1 MKEQTDNTVA
11 PFPVKLLTG
20 ALALSG
26 LLLLGL
32 LWSAYD
38 TYCKVDTEQLHDLL
52 FLCRQL
58 DEEFFLFL
66 SFFFSLPPAQHFH
79 QLGSFFAARGR
90 WKEAAQMFRRASS
103 LAPDS
108 YRAWSNLGGV
118 LTMSCDFPAGLEAYD
133 KALALQPDNP
143 IAASNLGVTQL
154 WMGRYAEA
162 VASLQRAARYA
173 PDYQVEANLGD
184 AYRSLRG
191 NEANSAR
198 AYEGSI
204 ALAREQLRLNPNDAT
219 AHSWLATGLAKT
231 RRSAEAG
238 SEIKRALELDPKDPG
253 ILFDAATVA
262 VLADRKPEA
271 LGWLRK
277 AVERGYCR
285 DIIVRQQEFERFS
298 HDPAFQ
304 AIIAAPPRAAGS

>member
-1 MKEQTDNTVA
+1 MTVRIA
-11 PFPVKLLTG
+11 LFGGPELASAAEVLGLISVE
-20 ALALSG
+20 AARADLAL
-26 LLLLGL
+26 
-32 LWSAYD
+32 
-38 TYCKVDTEQLHDLL
+38 VDLRDGQ
-52 FLCRQL
+52 
-58 DEEFFLFL
+58 
-66 SFFFSLPPAQHFH
+66 SLA
-79 QLGSFFAARGR
+79 
-90 WKEAAQMFRRASS
+90 RASS

-162 VASLQRAARYA
+162 VASLQRADRYA
-173 PDYQVEANLGD
+173 PNYQVEANLGD